1 MAEKLILKPRDFPAV
16 EELLQRSS
24 LAATIAMVPR
34 PYAAM
39 VVKRIIADNKARLKS
54 KKARITEAD
63 LEREITTTIMASKRR
78 EMTRVINATGVVVH
92 TNLGRAPLS
101 PKLFDEIKQV
111 VTSYGNVEYDLSGG
125 RRGGRGAA
133 CEEYLS
139 LLAGSE
145 SSTVVNNNA
154 AALLLILNSLA
165 NRKEVL
171 ISRGELVQIGGGF
184 RIPDIMKKSGARLCE
199 VGTTN
204 ITTLSDYVDNLSPR
218 TGMILKVHKSN
229 FMQAGFTD
237 EVDIGPLVE
246 LGRRHQ
252 VPVVNDLGSGVFI
265 ATRKILGQTEP
276 TVQQSVKSGAD
287 LTCFSGDKM
296 LGGVQ
301 AGLIV
306 GSEVLVRKLKRNP
319 LFRTMRLDKIMFAFL
334 ERLLST
340 YLDGDQLER
349 IRLWQLLSVS
359 ESQLY
364 ERGRRIIDEL
374 DQPDGL
380 TVSATQAYVGGGA
393 LPETHLP
400 SIGIVF
406 DRKYHPTVMM
416 RTFREM
422 DPPVIGRIENEQFIL
437 DLKAV
442 AENELEPLRD
452 AIRRA
457 LK

>member
-1 MAEKLILKPRDFPAV
+1 MADKLILKPRGFPAV
-16 EELLQRSS
+16 EELLQRPS
-24 LAATIAMVPR
+24 LAATVATVPR
-34 PYAAM
+34 PYAVT

-111 VTSYGNVEYDLSGG
+111 VTGYGNVEYDLSGG
-125 RRGGRGAA
+125 KRGGRGAA

-184 RIPDIMKKSGARLCE
+184 RIPDIMKKSGARLRE

-204 ITTLSDYVDNLSPR
+204 ITTLSDYEDNLSPR
-218 TGMILKVHKSN
+218 TGLILKVHKSN
-229 FMQAGFTD
+229 FMQAGFTE

-246 LGRRHQ
+246 LGHRHQ

-301 AGLIV
+301 AGMIV
-306 GSEVLVRKLKRNP
+306 GGDILVKKLKRNP

-334 ERLLST
+334 ERLLSI
-340 YLDGDQLER
+340 YLNGDQLDK
-349 IRLWQLLSVS
+349 IRLWQLLSVT

-364 ERGRRIIDEL
+364 EHGQRIIDEL
-374 DQPDGL
+374 DRPAGL
-380 TVSATQAYVGGGA
+380 TVTATRAYVGGGA

-400 SIGIVF
+400 SVGIVF
-406 DRKYHPTVMM
+406 DRKYRPTVMM

-422 DPPVIGRIENEQFIL
+422 DPPVIGRIENEQYIL
-437 DLKAV
+437 DLKAI